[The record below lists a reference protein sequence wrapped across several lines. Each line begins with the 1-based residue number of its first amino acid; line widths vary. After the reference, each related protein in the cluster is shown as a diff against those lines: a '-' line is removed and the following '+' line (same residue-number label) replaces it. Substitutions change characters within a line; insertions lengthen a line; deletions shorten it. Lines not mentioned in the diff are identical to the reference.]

1 MKTLTGILIISF
13 IVLMTIVGMA
23 ALIPQRQFAAI
34 SPLTAAASNTVEI
47 EYENMHT
54 VLFFDIETTSAA
66 TVTILASPTTYN
78 IVKSIAAGTYKYF
91 VHPLDTVFYAPDGI
105 LTVTKEGTFTKCD
118 IYVIETSF

>member
-23 ALIPQRQFAAI
+23 ALIPQRQFATIA
-34 SPLTAAASNTVEI
+34 PLTAAASSTIEI

-54 VLFFDIETTSAA
+54 VLFFDVVTSSNA
-66 TVTILASPTTYN
+66 TMTILASPTTYN
-78 IVKSIAAGTYKYF
+78 ITKVISAGNYKFF

-105 LTVTKEGTFTKCD
+105 LTITKEGTFTTLD